1 METKRKDVY
10 EIVTE
15 KIIEE
20 MERGIVPWHKPW
32 LSGGALPKN
41 FVSKKA
47 YRGINVWLLC
57 LEGKLNP
64 YWLTFRQCQ
73 ALGGKVKKGAKG
85 TLVIFWRWL
94 ERTEEKNGKI
104 ELQRIPLLKYYHVFN
119 CNDCVGLPKEAYPQ
133 TDQIAFEPIEKC
145 EELIAGYKDRPEI
158 RHEKQQ
164 AFYSPTLD
172 YINLPRKES
181 FESIPAYYGAAFHEL
196 THSTGHPKRLNRS
209 GITDTAPFG
218 SPLYSKEELVA
229 EFGASFL
236 SGLANIDLCTLKN
249 TAAYLQGWL
258 QALKNDKRLLIQ
270 AAAQAQKATDYI
282 LGQNAKDQNEPEE
295 VPAAEYKLAA

>member
-64 YWLTFRQCQ
+64 YWVTFKQCKD
-73 ALGGKVKKGAKG
+73 LGGKVKKGAKG

-104 ELQRIPLLKYYHVFN
+104 ELKRIPLLRYFIIFN
-119 CNDCVGLPKEAYPQ
+119 CFFHHISIYFSVMS
-133 TDQIAFEPIEKC
+133 AF
-145 EELIAGYKDRPEI
+145 
-158 RHEKQQ
+158 
-164 AFYSPTLD
+164 
-172 YINLPRKES
+172 
-181 FESIPAYYGAAFHEL
+181 
-196 THSTGHPKRLNRS
+196 
-209 GITDTAPFG
+209 
-218 SPLYSKEELVA
+218 
-229 EFGASFL
+229 SFL
-236 SGLANIDLCTLKN
+236 SRFCNIFSPKN
-249 TAAYLQGWL
+249 
-258 QALKNDKRLLIQ
+258 KRNCQ
-270 AAAQAQKATDYI
+270 
-282 LGQNAKDQNEPEE
+282 
-295 VPAAEYKLAA
+295 